1 LLNLNVGQATPPF
14 GSPDRVSVLIMCGRD
29 EPPPVSAPNPEAVA
43 NSLMEQRVGMRSQR
57 FLRDLR
63 RDAVIDYR

>member
-1 LLNLNVGQATPPF
+1 
-14 GSPDRVSVLIMCGRD
+14 MCGRD
-29 EPPPVSAPNPEAVA
+29 EPPPVSAPNAEAVA